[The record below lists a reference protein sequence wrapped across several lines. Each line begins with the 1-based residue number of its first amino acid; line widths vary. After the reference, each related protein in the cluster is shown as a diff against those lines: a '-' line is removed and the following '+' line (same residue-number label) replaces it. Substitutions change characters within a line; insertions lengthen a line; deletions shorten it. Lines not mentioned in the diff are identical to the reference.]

1 MLPGTLATVR
11 DPMSGYFALRR
22 SVIENIR
29 LNPEGYKILL
39 EVLGRG
45 QYQTVEEIPYTF
57 VEREQGNSKLG
68 WWQYLEFVRHLARL
82 SWETG
87 ELSDFPLKFCI
98 VGASGIL
105 VNMWMLVALTSTGM
119 NYLKAGALAIEMS
132 IATNFL
138 LNEFWSFADFSK
150 RRRSLS
156 SRVKRFLKF
165 NLFCTGG
172 LVIDV
177 VALWSLTGYVGMHY
191 LVSNAIGIG
200 AAALWNYGLNANV
213 TWEFTVRSGW
223 KAMHTNLPRLQDVR
237 FLQDE
242 VERLK
247 PTEHRGWR
255 R

>member
-87 ELSDFPLKFCI
+87 ELKRFLKFCI

-105 VNMWMLVALTSTGM
+105 VNLWMLVALTSTGM
-119 NYLKAGALAIEMS
+119 DYLKAGALAIEMS

-172 LVIDV
+172 LVINV
-177 VALWSLTGYVGMHY
+177 VALGSLTGYVGMHY

-213 TWEFTVRSGW
+213 TWESVRAERMESDAHEPPALAGRP
-223 KAMHTNLPRLQDVR
+223 LPTR
-237 FLQDE
+237 
-242 VERLK
+242 
-247 PTEHRGWR
+247 RGGTPEAN
-255 R
+255 